1 MLLCK
6 LEKFDLRRNPDINQK
21 TLIGHLACAFTNLKD
36 QTSIDV
42 RDKYKRSNFLAGAAR
57 GLPRHMPCA
66 QAN

>member
-6 LEKFDLRRNPDINQK
+6 LEKFDLHGNPDINQK

-42 RDKYKRSNFLAGAAR
+42 RDKRLAGAAR
-57 GLPRHMPCA
+57 GLPSHRA
-66 QAN
+66 QVSN